1 VRTRAAA
8 EKPRSFPALLAEHV
22 EDLRARR
29 WSPTAQHRAQHIL
42 PRLFLHLREE
52 GIRDP
57 RGVSEEHLLRFTRK
71 LATDRPDGAKTLAL
85 HTQAAYLGAV
95 KRFFAFLAKRDI
107 ILVDPS
113 REIPLPKMDKLPRMV
128 LTETQARRLMA
139 APFPG
144 SAVGLRDRAA
154 LETLYGTAIRAGECR
169 RLDLADLDLG
179 QGTLLIRDGKGRKDR
194 MVPIAGR
201 ALLALDVY
209 LREARPELSKNPRE
223 GALFLTRF
231 GTRLGRTMLDIIV
244 WKHGKAAG
252 IPRRISS
259 HVLRHSCATHLLK
272 GGADVRH
279 VQELLGHKSLQS
291 TQLYT
296 RVGVEDLRAVLAR
309 AHPRERSRRKRRRR

>member
-1 VRTRAAA
+1 MRTRAGA
-8 EKPRSFPALLAEHV
+8 EPPRSFPALLALHV

-29 WSPTAQHRAQHIL
+29 WSDTAQQRAQHVL

-52 GIRDP
+52 GVRDP
-57 RGVSEEHLLRFTRK
+57 RAVTEEHILRFARR
-71 LATDRPDGAKTLAL
+71 LATEGIDGARLFAL

-95 KRFFAFLAKRDI
+95 KRFFVFLLKRDLV
-107 ILVDPS
+107 LVDPS
-113 REIPLPKMDKLPRMV
+113 RDVPLPKMERLPRMV
-128 LTETQARRLMA
+128 LTEAQARRLMA

-144 SAVGLRDRAA
+144 SVVGLRDRAV
-154 LETLYGTAIRAGECR
+154 LETLYGTALRAGECR
-169 RLDLADLDLG
+169 RLDLSDLDLG
-179 QGTLLIRDGKGRKDR
+179 QGTILVRDGKGRKDR
-194 MVPIAGR
+194 VVPVAGR
-201 ALLALDVY
+201 GVLALDTY
-209 LREARPELSKNPRE
+209 LRDARPELAKNPRE

-231 GTRLGRTMLDIIV
+231 GTRVSRTMLDLIV
-244 WKHGKAAG
+244 RKHGQAAG

-259 HVLRHSCATHLLK
+259 HLLRHSCATHLLK

-309 AHPRERSRRKRRRR
+309 AHPRERSRRKRLGR